1 MTRRLPWHLT
11 AAGAA
16 LAILAA
22 CDGQRIS
29 SDRQTKTAADSAE
42 QLLYNGSTVL
52 TANGVRR
59 GEMRG
64 DTVATFEAMTRFRF
78 RRIEVRFTTP
88 TGGPLAVLTA
98 PFGEYWLAT
107 GTLVTADTVTVVS
120 DTSGRRLVAE
130 ALRYEVARN
139 QLVSHSSFTAT
150 SGARRLTG
158 VGFTSDPG
166 LFTIKCAARCVG
178 SLGGAGGTTPRPRPP
193 AAVPRRTRAT
203 PEPVPA
209 SPTP

>member
-1 MTRRLPWHLT
+1 MTRRLPWHVT

-29 SDRQTKTAADSAE
+29 ADRQAKTAADSAE
-42 QLLYNGSTVL
+42 QLLYNASTVL

-59 GEMRG
+59 GDIHG
-64 DTVATFEAMTRFRF
+64 DTVATFESMTRFRF
-78 RRIEVRFTTP
+78 RRIEVRFTTA
-88 TGGPLAVLTA
+88 TGRPLAVLTA

-107 GTLVTADTVTVVS
+107 GTLVTADSVRVVS
-120 DTSGRRLVAE
+120 DTSGRRLVTE

-139 QLVSHSSFTAT
+139 QLVSNGSFTAT
-150 SGARRLTG
+150 SGTRSLTG
-158 VGFTSDPG
+158 VEFTSDPG

-178 SLGGAGGTTPRPRPP
+178 SLGVAGGTAPRPRPP
-193 AAVPRRTRAT
+193 AAPRRA
-203 PEPVPA
+203 PAAPAPVP
-209 SPTP
+209 TPPRP

>member
-1 MTRRLPWHLT
+1 MTRRLPWHVT

-22 CDGQRIS
+22 CEGQRIS
-29 SDRQTKTAADSAE
+29 AERQAKNAADSVE
-42 QLLYNGSTVL
+42 QLLYNASTVL

-59 GEMRG
+59 GDMHG
-64 DTVATFEAMTRFRF
+64 DTVSTFESMTRFRF

-88 TGGPLAVLTA
+88 TGRPLAVLTA
-98 PFGEYWLAT
+98 PLGEYWLPT

-130 ALRYEVARN
+130 ALRYDVARN

-150 SGARRLTG
+150 SGTRSLTG

-178 SLGGAGGTTPRPRPP
+178 SLGGTGGTAPRPRPP
-193 AAVPRRTRAT
+193 AAAPRRA
-203 PEPVPA
+203 PAVPAPVPD

>member
-1 MTRRLPWHLT
+1 MMRRLPWQLT
-11 AAGAA
+11 AAGTA
-16 LAILAA
+16 LAILAG
-22 CDGQRIS
+22 CEGQRIS
-29 SDRQTKTAADSAE
+29 ADRQTKTAADSAE
-42 QLLYNGSTVL
+42 QVLYNGSAVL

-59 GEMRG
+59 GDMRG
-64 DTVATFEAMTRFRF
+64 DTVATFESMSRFRF
-78 RRIEVRFTTP
+78 RRIEVRFTTA
-88 TGGPLAVLTA
+88 TARPLAVLTA

-130 ALRYEVARN
+130 ALRYDVVRN

-150 SGARRLTG
+150 SGTRSLTG

-166 LFTIKCAARCVG
+166 LFNIKCAARCVG
-178 SLGGAGGTTPRPRPP
+178 SLGGTGGTAPRARPP
-193 AAVPRRTRAT
+193 AAAPRRA
-203 PEPVPA
+203 PAVPAPVPD

>member
-29 SDRQTKTAADSAE
+29 ADRPPKTAADSAD
-42 QLLYNGSTVL
+42 QLLYNASTVL

-59 GEMRG
+59 GDMRG
-64 DTVATFEAMTRFRF
+64 DTVGTFESMTRFRF

-88 TGGPLAVLTA
+88 IGRPLAVLTA
-98 PFGEYWLAT
+98 PFGDYWLAT
-107 GTLVTADTVTVVS
+107 GTLVAADSVTVVS
-120 DTSGRRLVAE
+120 DSSGRRLEAE
-130 ALRYEVARN
+130 ALRYDVARN
-139 QLVSHSSFTAT
+139 QLVSHSSFTAK
-150 SGARRLTG
+150 SGTRSLTG

-166 LFTIKCAARCVG
+166 LFNIKCAARCVG
-178 SLGGAGGTTPRPRPP
+178 SLGAAGGTAPRPRPP
-193 AAVPRRTRAT
+193 AAAPPPTT
-203 PEPVPA
+203 PAPAPVPVP
-209 SPTP
+209 PTP

>member
-29 SDRQTKTAADSAE
+29 ADGQTRTPADSAE
-42 QLLYNGSTVL
+42 QLLYNASTVL
-52 TANGVRR
+52 TANGERR
-59 GEMRG
+59 GDMRG
-64 DTVATFEAMTRFRF
+64 DTVGTFESMTRFRF

-88 TGGPLAVLTA
+88 IGRPLAVLTA
-98 PFGEYWLAT
+98 PFGDYWLAT
-107 GTLVTADTVTVVS
+107 GTLVAADTVTVVS
-120 DTSGRRLVAE
+120 DSSGRRLVAE
-130 ALRYEVARN
+130 ALRYDVARN
-139 QLVSHSSFTAT
+139 QLVSHSSFTAK
-150 SGARRLTG
+150 SGTRSLTG

-178 SLGGAGGTTPRPRPP
+178 SLGAAGGTAPGPRPP
-193 AAVPRRTRAT
+193 AAARRRAPADT
-203 PEPVPA
+203 APVPA